1 MEKSSS
7 QPPNFHPDKS
17 HTPRRRNGDSGFG
30 DAKDPSSRRMVAD
43 QLMAALASG
52 NLEHLA
58 DARQAFLNQGDS
70 GSGQNPADLAGQLE
84 RRSGARAFEHAA
96 VAGDELGAEDEG

>member
-1 MEKSSS
+1 MEQSSS

-17 HTPRRRNGDSGFG
+17 PTPRRRNGDSGFG
-30 DAKDPSSRRMVAD
+30 DAKDPSSRRMIAD

-58 DARQAFLNQGDS
+58 DAREAFLNEGHS
-70 GSGQNPADLAGQLE
+70 GSEPRPADLEVPVE
-84 RRSGARAFEHAA
+84 RRSRARTFKHASIA
-96 VAGDELGAEDEG
+96 NDELRAEA